1 MPSDPENPTS
11 TSNNKAETASPTQPE
26 TDEDKTKKI
35 IAGSLRFLASIFLVC
50 ASVYFHPDVDTDID
64 TARDLYDRIGAFFM
78 TGFALLGMAL
88 AFELPSKRE
97 KGPLIIGTSTLA
109 IAVLFIGSIL
119 TLYDVLND
127 INDLDAF
134 SGCFIAGTIV
144 LGATQILDLIV
155 YLRQDDRS
163 QMLLLLSMV
172 LAIVGTVFLFLGS
185 VFSVEDVLND
195 VGSNRFSNPNDI
207 VRAFNRLYDNWERRA
222 ALFITG
228 SVLYMVHAITYLIDA
243 LM

>member
-1 MPSDPENPTS
+1 MSNDPENPTS
-11 TSNNKAETASPTQPE
+11 TDNKAETASPTQPE

-35 IAGSLRFLASIFLVC
+35 IAGSLRFLASIFLIC

-64 TARDLYDRIGAFFM
+64 TPRDFYDRIGAFFM

-88 AFELPSKRE
+88 AFELPSKRD

-109 IAVLFIGSIL
+109 IAILFIGSIL

-127 INDLDAF
+127 IDDLDAF

-144 LGATQILDLIV
+144 LGAAQTLDLID
-155 YLRQDDRS
+155 YLSQNDRS
-163 QMLLLLSMV
+163 QMLLLSMV

-185 VFSVEDVLND
+185 VFSVEDLLTE
-195 VGSNRFSNPNDI
+195 GI
-207 VRAFNRLYDNWERRA
+207 IYYWEDNFERRA

-228 SVLYMVHAITYLIDA
+228 SVLYMVHAITYLIDV